1 MPTFILPSSL
11 SFLSSH
17 LPSACVSIGVSSLP
31 ARNIIQ
37 SIGDFFASK
46 SGKNR
51 ISYLAAS
58 ENEIKLLHFQGS
70 DLISEKTLGIDELE
84 HLEMSEGTS
93 DDGLIHLL
101 HIHVGEIKSINKKG
115 VKKIASHYFKCM
127 PPLLGQNAAP
137 IQAVDEILWAQ
148 QSKKRMQEI
157 LKSWPATIEARLAEE
172 FRIAEEKRRQEEE
185 AKRLAIEEKI
195 RIKEARIQAKME
207 AKRLKIEAK
216 EKLIEEKRHK

>member
-1 MPTFILPSSL
+1 MSTFSLPASL
-11 SFLSSH
+11 SFLTSH
-17 LPSACVSIGVSSLP
+17 LPSACLSVGVSTLP
-31 ARNIIQ
+31 ARNIFQ

-51 ISYLAAS
+51 ISYISAS
-58 ENEIKLLHFQGS
+58 ETEIKLLHFQGN
-70 DLISEKTLGIDELE
+70 DLISEKTLGIDQLE
-84 HLEMSEGTS
+84 HVEMNEGIT

-115 VKKIASHYFKCM
+115 EKKIVSHYFKCM

-185 AKRLAIEEKI
+185 AKRLIEEEKRLAREEKI
-195 RIKEARIQAKME
+195 NSK
-207 AKRLKIEAK
+207 
-216 EKLIEEKRHK
+216 